1 MASASEGK
9 SWTVDGE
16 HRLLGLE
23 VILLKSSYVL
33 PWSQFLYAEGTSEAV
48 RAVFTTHDVSVK
60 GSSLASLLSDF
71 ARQQI
76 SVLKQPARSEK
87 FASSSGPRI
96 TELTVR
102 SVAAGQEN
110 S

>member
-1 MASASEGK
+1 MASVSEGK
-9 SWTVDGE
+9 SWTVDVE

-23 VILLKSSYVL
+23 VILLKTSYVL
-33 PWSQFLYAEGTSEAV
+33 PWSQFLYAEGTGEAV

-60 GSSLASLLSDF
+60 GSGLASLLSDF

-76 SVLKQPARSEK
+76 SVLKEPARTEK
-87 FASSSGPRI
+87 FVAASGPRI

-102 SVAAGQEN
+102 SVTADQET